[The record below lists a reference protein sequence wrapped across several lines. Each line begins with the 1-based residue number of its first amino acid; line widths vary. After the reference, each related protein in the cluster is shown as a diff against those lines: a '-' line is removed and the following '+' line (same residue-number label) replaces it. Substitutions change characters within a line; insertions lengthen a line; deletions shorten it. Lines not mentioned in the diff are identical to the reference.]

1 MNCAWDL
8 RLPPDVNVA
17 FQVLHRREKGQ
28 DKKVLQQDKQPR
40 PQAPGVAAVVNSAS
54 LSQVQPVM
62 PTRMLIS

>member
-1 MNCAWDL
+1 MI
-8 RLPPDVNVA
+8 NVA

-62 PTRMLIS
+62 PPTRILIS